1 MSTSSNTQYSFTDF
15 FIDRPVFSWVVNIIM
30 VLLGIIAFFQL
41 STRQYPIVEKP
52 YLTVRAE
59 FSGSAQVIEE
69 QITKVLEE
77 SFGSL
82 QSLERISSQVQ
93 KNENITGLTFQESR
107 SVDAAAADVR
117 EVLSRLQDKLPEHAK
132 IIVTKGNVKSPPVM
146 EVLVTGE
153 SHVPLTELHEVAE
166 KTLKSAIESVP
177 GVAVGEVIGGSEL
190 NMKIM
195 LNREKLYS
203 YHVNASELSR
213 FIKES
218 SIERSLGYLKEENRQ
233 FSLTAK
239 SALNTPEEFLDLL
252 IPLGKTTQGH
262 NPLRVRLG
270 DLANVVFGQTDEMQ
284 KVFFNGKPAVSVV
297 VIPQSNSNPIEI
309 SKQVRERIAH
319 LQKMLPKDIVLDVG
333 MDQSVFIKRSIDQ
346 VYRAIFEAIILVL
359 LVIFVFLRSFSAS
372 LIPLITIPISLIST
386 FFIMDLL
393 GFTINILSLLAIVL
407 AIGLVVDDAIV
418 VLENVHRYVEQGKN
432 RIEAARQGCREIRFS
447 VIAMTLTLAA
457 VYAPIALVPGSI
469 GKMFKEFA
477 LTLAGAVIISGI
489 VALTL
494 SPSMCKFLVRPH
506 THFSW
511 APLERFSQGT
521 ERFLKL
527 LEAYYV
533 KSVEWAIA
541 HRKLVAGVALG
552 LSVAGG
558 LSYTRLN
565 RELLPSSDEGT
576 MRIRVYPP
584 STRNLNYLAKLA
596 DPVDKIIA
604 TIPEV
609 STRVMT
615 VEMGEG
621 RGKIVLKPW
630 ESRSRTCKDIKQSL
644 QALFDEK
651 IVGTEVYVQCDSS
664 SPIRASSG
672 SGADSL
678 EMVLLSNKSTESLRT
693 EGRKLRKLLHDFPGV
708 EYVERSESVDEVG
721 YNVKL
726 HRDRIAQLGLTPEE
740 VIETLRIFV
749 RGAKICNF
757 EKNKRTH
764 DVVLELPDSE
774 KDIEKVPHFF
784 IRGRNANNENT
795 MIPLRELITFEQKAG
810 EATIN
815 RTDRKGSFSLQAYLK
830 KGYSPLSVFE
840 AFQRE
845 AESLLPTDYELRAD
859 GELLSLQKESKNI
872 YMVFV
877 MAVVFI
883 FLVMAA
889 QFESFLSPLIIML
902 TVPLALAGG
911 ILTLSLVFGIV
922 SIYGQIGLI
931 TLIGLITK
939 HGILL
944 VDFAEQGRKEHGFSM
959 HTAILEACKLRL
971 RPILMTTLAMV
982 LGALP
987 LAFASGPGYE
997 ARQQIG
1003 WVIAG
1008 GMTIGTFFTLF
1019 VVPCVFLFFMEAKEK
1034 YYARSSV

>member
-1 MSTSSNTQYSFTDF
+1 MSTSSNTNYSFTDF

-30 VLLGIIAFFQL
+30 VLLGVIAFFQL
-41 STRQYPIVEKP
+41 STRQYPVVEKP
-52 YLTVRAE
+52 ALTIRTE

-69 QITKVLEE
+69 QITKPLEE
-77 SFGSL
+77 SFASL
-82 QSLERISSQVQ
+82 QALDRIASQVQ
-93 KNENITGLTFQESR
+93 KNESTIMLSFQESR

-117 EVLSRLQDKLPEHAK
+117 EALSRIQDKIPEHAK
-132 IIVTKGNVKSPPVM
+132 IIVTKGNIKSAAVM
-146 EVLVTGE
+146 TVAVTGA
-153 SHVPLTELHEVAE
+153 SHVPLTDLHEVAE

-177 GVAVGEVIGGSEL
+177 GVAMGEVIGGSEL

-203 YHVNASELSR
+203 YHVNAYELSR
-213 FIKES
+213 LIKDS

-239 SALNTPEEFLDLL
+239 SALSTPEDFLNLPV
-252 IPLGKTTQGH
+252 PLSKSTQGH
-262 NPLRVRLG
+262 APLRVRLG
-270 DLANVVFGQTDEMQ
+270 DLANVVLGHTDEVQ

-319 LQKMLPKDIVLDVG
+319 LQKVLPKDVSIEVSS
-333 MDQSVFIKRSIDQ
+333 DQSIFIQRSIDQ

-359 LVIFVFLRSFSAS
+359 FVIFVFLRSFSAS

-386 FFIMDLL
+386 FFIMHVL
-393 GFTINILSLLAIVL
+393 GFSINILSLLAIVL

-418 VLENVHRYVEQGKN
+418 VLENVHRYVEQGKS
-432 RIEAARQGCREIRFS
+432 RIEATRQGCREIRFS
-447 VIAMTLTLAA
+447 VIAMTMTLAA

-477 LTLAGAVIISGI
+477 LTLAGSVIISGI

-494 SPSMCKFLVRPH
+494 SPSMCTVLVRAH

-521 ERFLKL
+521 DRFLHN
-527 LEAYYV
+527 LERWYV
-533 KSVEWAIA
+533 KSVEWTLG
-541 HRKLVAGVALG
+541 HRKLVASVALS
-552 LSVAGG
+552 LSIVGG
-558 LSYTRLN
+558 TSYMRLG
-565 RELLPSSDEGT
+565 RELLPSSDEG
-576 MRIRVYPP
+576 MMDIFMYPP
-584 STRNLNYLAKLA
+584 GTRNLNYLAKLVT
-596 DPVDKIIA
+596 PIDKIVSQV
-604 TIPEV
+604 PEV
-609 STRVMT
+609 STRVIT
-615 VEMGEG
+615 VEMGDG

-630 ESRSRTCKDIKQSL
+630 EDRSRTCKDIQKSL
-644 QALFDEK
+644 QNVLEDK
-651 IVGTEVYVQCDSS
+651 VVGTEVYVRCTSS
-664 SPIRASSG
+664 SPIRAT
-672 SGADSL
+672 SGAAGDRMD
-678 EMVLLSNKSTESLRT
+678 MVLLSSKNMDALRT
-693 EGRKLRKLLHDFPGV
+693 EGRKLRKLLHGFPGV
-708 EYVERSESVDEVG
+708 DHVERSETADEVG

-726 HRDRIAQLGLTPEE
+726 HRDRIAQLGLTPED
-740 VIETLRIFV
+740 VIEQLRIFV
-749 RGAKICNF
+749 RGTKICNF

-764 DVVLELPDSE
+764 DVILELPDSE

-784 IRGRNANNENT
+784 IRGRNVNNDST

-810 EATIN
+810 ESSID
-815 RTDRKGSFSLQAYLK
+815 RLDRKGSFILQAYLK
-830 KGYSPLSVFE
+830 KGYSALSVFE
-840 AFQRE
+840 NFERE
-845 AESLLPTDYELRAD
+845 VESLLPTDYELRPD
-859 GELLSLQKESKNI
+859 GELLSLKKESKNI
-872 YMVFV
+872 YMVFI
-877 MAVVFI
+877 MALLFI

-911 ILTLSLVFGIV
+911 ILTLALVFGVV

-944 VDFAEQGRKEHGFSM
+944 VDFAEQARKERGLSIH
-959 HTAILEACKLRL
+959 HAIVEACKLRL

-1003 WVIAG
+1003 WVIVG
-1008 GMTIGTFFTLF
+1008 GMSIGTFFTLF
-1019 VVPCVFLFFMEAKEK
+1019 VVPCVFLFFMEAKQK
-1034 YYARSSV
+1034 YYAASSA